1 MQVVLLLP
9 RVEQASP
16 SVGHRID
23 GMMALKKGPWGVE
36 AVRMLLLN
44 TISNVIC
51 PVLDRAVQVMT
62 ALILRITALENA

>member
-9 RVEQASP
+9 RVEQAST

-23 GMMALKKGPWGVE
+23 GMVVLQKGPWGAE
-36 AVRMLLLN
+36 AIRMLLLD

-51 PVLDRAVQVMT
+51 PVLD
-62 ALILRITALENA
+62 